1 MELKTTRNR
10 FLSRVKFAPLLQKLL
25 LRLLVVR
32 VMNDSII
39 DWTNLDTARLFS
51 DTNTLS
57 AFFRVDYIDSIT
69 LTNRFVFAL

>member
-1 MELKTTRNR
+1 MELKTTRSR

-32 VMNDSII
+32 VMNNGII

-57 AFFRVDYIDSIT
+57 AFLWVDYIDSIT
-69 LTNRFVFAL
+69 LTNRFVFTL